1 MGHWYE
7 TSIDR
12 QLREA
17 TERGDFDGL
26 PGAGKPLTGYGEAYD
41 DDWWVKDWLRR
52 EGGAAGV
59 IPPTLAVRRAVED
72 LEPTVDRLQA
82 EALVRDHVADLNDRI
97 DQARRGVIDGPPVVL
112 APVDPDQVVAG
123 WRKRRVRPATP

>member
-1 MGHWYE
+1 MAHWYE

-17 TERGDFDGL
+17 AERGEFDGL
-26 PGAGKPLTGYGEAYD
+26 PGIGKPLTGYGEEYD

-59 IPPTLAVRRAVED
+59 IPPTLAVRRDAED
-72 LEPTVDRLQA
+72 LEPAVDRLRA
-82 EALVRDHVADLNDRI
+82 EALVREHVAGLNERI
-97 DQARRGVIDGPPVVL
+97 DRARRGLIGGPPGVL
-112 APVDPDQVVAG
+112 PPFDADAVVAG
-123 WRKRRVRPATP
+123 WRERRRGRESR